1 MSLRTELLMLIRDMA
16 LWNSEVKKML
26 TMYVLV
32 VFLVSLFLL
41 ASVLCIF
48 FYHEFGFC
56 YSLLSLSK
64 ALPMQ
69 AIKVLNMIKLYGKPI
84 RVNKVMICH

>member
-1 MSLRTELLMLIRDMA
+1 MLIRDMA

-32 VFLVSLFLL
+32 VFLVTLFLL
-41 ASVLCIF
+41 ASVLLSVIF
-48 FYHEFGFC
+48 FYHGIGFC

-84 RVNKVMICH
+84 RVNKVMLCH